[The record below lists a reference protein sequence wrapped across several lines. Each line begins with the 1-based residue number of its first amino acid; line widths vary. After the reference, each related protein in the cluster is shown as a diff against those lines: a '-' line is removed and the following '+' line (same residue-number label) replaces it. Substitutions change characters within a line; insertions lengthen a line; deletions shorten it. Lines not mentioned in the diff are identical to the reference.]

1 MITHET
7 HTGALLFG
15 LFMASVLQQGSLNRL
30 HNRWRRLAKC
40 HMAPTLKLPY
50 YANFTSLL
58 PAISDNNTRLLSVG
72 ELRRNKEKNNN
83 PVLCIIFQ
91 KFCKSALCDIIKG
104 IDDSSMSNPG

>member
-72 ELRRNKEKNNN
+72 ELRRNKEKKTTRSFASFSRN
-83 PVLCIIFQ
+83 
-91 KFCKSALCDIIKG
+91 SANRLFVT
-104 IDDSSMSNPG
+104 S